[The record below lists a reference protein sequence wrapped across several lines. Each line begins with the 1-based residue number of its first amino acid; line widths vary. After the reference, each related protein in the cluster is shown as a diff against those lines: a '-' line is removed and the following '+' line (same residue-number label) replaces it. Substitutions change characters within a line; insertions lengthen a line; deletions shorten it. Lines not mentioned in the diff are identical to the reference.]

1 MIGFESNETTLFTE
15 GIIDDSLK
23 AANIDTDKVKED
35 WDNAVNAGSVGETI
49 KNVNKAAN
57 EDILDPLKKDIDNLK
72 DSANKKSLDRRSLI
86 ARSRNSVLQFPVYIT
101 QTIRVNEAHIISKLF
116 ERVYASLFQTIL
128 AQNPIIDQDEV
139 NELVFLKKFH
149 TNINES
155 ANFVVLNEFYTPV
168 DEIDEILKESTYN
181 EIPVSDTMKLRYRVV
196 PCMDSFLIKESAR
209 LCNEPLTG
217 LDYLKEANTEQVRDD
232 SSAWKVISEKELEEM
247 ALDKA
252 GFSDRERKTFEMS
265 AEAIEKEVKAANPG
279 ATDKERKEIINRRL
293 KQKKAADDKFH
304 DALDKLKDDI
314 KDGTMTGYKYD
325 GGRYYHLDKS
335 SKITTRPAP
344 EKPIQAAPK
353 APILLRDVDI
363 KKING
368 MLPYSIEASFIM
380 QDKAGTP
387 VKEVK
392 FIIGIKTDLHLIRTQ
407 DLTEDLREI
416 VTGNIKSLQ
425 KVRYKTGEITFMD
438 YLFNTKGIKNDA
450 AKSVNYNKKWLN
462 TLKRLG
468 EWEKTNGSL
477 LKSPANFLAG
487 GNVPIPNGTIVLTQ
501 TDVTTMMNQTGIDLS
516 VVSNAKRLAR
526 SLFLIAV
533 CIVDSSAGTMRV
545 LFPDSSSDWDVQ
557 SLASIDA
564 ELSKTDNSQLMR
576 ELNRM
581 VNH

>member
-1 MIGFESNETTLFTE
+1 MIGFESNETVLTE
-15 GIIDDSLK
+15 GLIDDSLK
-23 AANIDTDKVKED
+23 AANINPDKVKDD
-35 WDNAVNAGSVGETI
+35 WDAARNAQTAGEAI
-49 KNVNKAAN
+49 KNANKTVND
-57 EDILDPLKKDIDNLK
+57 DILEPLKDTL
-72 DSANKKSLDRRSLI
+72 DSANSTLKKGSLDRRSLI

-128 AQNPIIDQDEV
+128 AQNPIINQDEA
-139 NELVFLKKFH
+139 NDLLFLKQFH

-155 ANFVVLNEFYTPV
+155 AQFVVLNEFYTPI
-168 DEIDEILKESTYN
+168 DEIDEILKESAYN
-181 EIPVSDTMKLRYRVV
+181 EMQLSDTMRVRYSVV
-196 PCMDSFLIKESAR
+196 PCTDSFLIKESAR
-209 LCNEPLTG
+209 LSNEPLIG
-217 LDYLKEANTEQVRDD
+217 LDYLKEAGTEQTRED
-232 SSAWKVISEKELEEM
+232 SSNWRSISEKELEEM

-279 ATDKERKEIINRRL
+279 STDKEKKEIINRRL

-304 DALDKLKDDI
+304 DALEELKDNI
-314 KDGTMTGYKYD
+314 KDGNLKDYKYD

-335 SKITTRPAP
+335 ARVTTKPAP
-344 EKPIQAAPK
+344 DKPIQAAPR
-353 APILLRDVDI
+353 APIMLHDSDI

-368 MLPYSIEASFIM
+368 LLPYTIEASFIM
-380 QDKAGTP
+380 QDKSGNA

-392 FIIGIKTDLHLIRTQ
+392 FIIGIKTDLHLIRSQ
-407 DLTEDLREI
+407 DLAEDLREI

-477 LKSPANFLAG
+477 LKSPANLIAK
-487 GNVPIPNGTIVLTQ
+487 GNVPIPNGTMVLAQ
-501 TDVTTMMNQTGIDLS
+501 TDVTTMTNNTGIDLS
-516 VVSNAKRLAR
+516 IVSNAKRLAR